1 MELYSLPTNTTNV
14 DVKWQT
20 YPIAILLFA
29 LCLFTIIGNLLLL
42 YVMIRDDTL
51 HSSKYYY
58 IASLAFA
65 DLLVGLITMPLALVF
80 QLTHHEY
87 WLFLRHS
94 RIVCDFWHG
103 LDMFASTASIFGL
116 CAIGMDRYVAITRPI
131 GYLNTFISKRWFSV
145 LSFIWI
151 SSAVISF
158 PPVIYF
164 GTEKAL
170 SRT

>member
-1 MELYSLPTNTTNV
+1 MELFSLTTNTTIT
-14 DVKWQT
+14 DIRWQA
-20 YPIAILLFA
+20 YPISIMLLF
-29 LCLFTIIGNLLLL
+29 LCLFTIIGNLFII
-42 YVMIRDDTL
+42 YVIVRDKTL
-51 HSSKYYY
+51 HTSKYYY
-58 IASLAFA
+58 VVSLAFA
-65 DLLVGLITMPLALVF
+65 DLLVGLITMPLAFLF
-80 QLTHHEY
+80 EMTDDEY
-87 WLFLRHS
+87 WLFPQHLR
-94 RIVCDFWHG
+94 ILCDFWHG

-116 CAIGMDRYVAITRPI
+116 CAIGMDRYIAITRPM
-131 GYLNTFISKRWFSV
+131 GYLNTFISKRSFYV